1 MVKHTK
7 NDRIMF
13 AAEAEDSVVESVAAP
28 WRILIVDDDH
38 EIHSV
43 TKLAL
48 AGVTLDARGLQF
60 FHAYS
65 GAEALSIL
73 RERDDIAMV
82 LLDVVMETDDAGLR
96 AAQAIRED
104 LQNDEVRIVLR
115 TGQPGYAPEERV
127 ILQYDIND
135 YKTKTDL
142 TRNKLLTTVVSS
154 LRSYQQIRT
163 ISENRRGLEK
173 IVHAASN
180 LMEQHSIRNF
190 SEGVVTQL
198 ASLLGLKPEGLLC
211 VRAYPKPDAADQVV
225 VLGAAG
231 HFADTIQRPL
241 NELAQPRIETA
252 VAQCLR
258 QKKHLFLASASV
270 FYIEAKGVEAAA
282 YLESS
287 RLLSDINHKLIELF
301 LANIAIGFENVNLFE
316 ELRTAAYRDTLTG
329 LPNRAEFIRMLNG
342 AVYQRSNQ
350 LFAITDIS
358 HFSDVNDA
366 LGQDIGNEVIQA
378 VGKRLQE
385 AFSDNA
391 VVARISADVFGII
404 ADADNLSPLQVRDAF
419 VEPFTVAEHR
429 IPISMT
435 TGFSLQHQASDGLDV
450 LKQAYIALKNAKNH
464 RLDSHA
470 FYHPSMQAETER
482 RLDLIRRLR
491 HDFHNHVLELHY
503 QPQIELCSGRLIGV
517 EALLRWPQA
526 DGSFIG
532 PDVFIPL
539 AEYSGLIIDIGAWV
553 LEEACAAMQGLL
565 DEVEDDFRMAVNV
578 SVPQFRQKGFVD
590 IVSKAMAD
598 FNIPAGRLELEIT
611 ESIVM
616 DDPNLV
622 TQVLHELKQKG
633 VRIAI
638 DDFGVGFSSLSYVQ
652 RLPLDK
658 IKIDRAFVRAA
669 HTNSGAVIIET
680 IINMGHRLGLRTLAE
695 GIETEAQAGYFKDLQ
710 VSEAQGF
717 LYARAMPI
725 KALREFIAGH
735 RDL

>member
-1 MVKHTK
+1 
-7 NDRIMF
+7 
-13 AAEAEDSVVESVAAP
+13 
-28 WRILIVDDDH
+28 
-38 EIHSV
+38 
-43 TKLAL
+43 
-48 AGVTLDARGLQF
+48 
-60 FHAYS
+60 
-65 GAEALSIL
+65 
-73 RERDDIAMV
+73 
-82 LLDVVMETDDAGLR
+82 
-96 AAQAIRED
+96 
-104 LQNDEVRIVLR
+104 
-115 TGQPGYAPEERV
+115 
-127 ILQYDIND
+127 
-135 YKTKTDL
+135 
-142 TRNKLLTTVVSS
+142 
-154 LRSYQQIRT
+154 
-163 ISENRRGLEK
+163 
-173 IVHAASN
+173 
-180 LMEQHSIRNF
+180 
-190 SEGVVTQL
+190 
-198 ASLLGLKPEGLLC
+198 
-211 VRAYPKPDAADQVV
+211 
-225 VLGAAG
+225 
-231 HFADTIQRPL
+231 
-241 NELAQPRIETA
+241 
-252 VAQCLR
+252 
-258 QKKHLFLASASV
+258 
-270 FYIEAKGVEAAA
+270 
-282 YLESS
+282 
-287 RLLSDINHKLIELF
+287 
-301 LANIAIGFENVNLFE
+301 
-316 ELRTAAYRDTLTG
+316 
-329 LPNRAEFIRMLNG
+329 
-342 AVYQRSNQ
+342 
-350 LFAITDIS
+350 
-358 HFSDVNDA
+358 
-366 LGQDIGNEVIQA
+366 
-378 VGKRLQE
+378 
-385 AFSDNA
+385 
-391 VVARISADVFGII
+391 
-404 ADADNLSPLQVRDAF
+404 
-419 VEPFTVAEHR
+419 
-429 IPISMT
+429 
-435 TGFSLQHQASDGLDV
+435 
-450 LKQAYIALKNAKNH
+450 
-464 RLDSHA
+464 
-470 FYHPSMQAETER
+470 MQAETER